1 MKGRKAEKP
10 KSGKPKSRK
19 AEKPKNKE
27 PKGRQAEKP
36 RGVKKT
42 KKRKNER
49 GRDYLFV
56 PFS

>member
-10 KSGKPKSRK
+10 KSEKPKSRK

-42 KKRKNER
+42 KKNEKVK
-49 GRDYLFV
+49 G
-56 PFS
+56 